1 MPDNA
6 GTGSKSTVPL
16 VSMTNGRAMV
26 RLNRPREHN
35 RLEPSDLAVLRKTF
49 DRVDLDPSVHAWC

>member
-1 MPDNA
+1 MPDNVE
-6 GTGSKSTVPL
+6 TGSQSTVPL
-16 VSMTNGRAMV
+16 VSMTDGRAMV